1 MPEIKQTPGN
11 SQEKDFPYFRRL
23 WNSIVVALL
32 GAAFIPLMVIGGG
45 MYYFANSA
53 LKQKTL
59 ESLRAEVF
67 SHKKS
72 VDRFLEERTLDLRQL
87 ASTRDLAY
95 LTRPGTLETVFRTL
109 QTAEEKPWLT
119 DLGIIDDRG
128 RHLAYVGPY
137 DLISKNYKNA
147 PWFKAVMVQG
157 VYISDVFSGF
167 RKVPHFIIAVK
178 QHINERAWIIRA
190 TVDAAYFDNLVI
202 EVTAKTGGNAF
213 LINSDGNFQTNPG
226 KTGQL
231 MGQSGFNISE
241 RFEGIKLEE
250 HKGQLVAMG
259 WLDKV
264 PWLSVVKMD
273 RGEIFRLLH
282 RVRNIGIFVFFLGG
296 IIIVLTVLLTTNQ
309 LVQRLETKR
318 KQIRFLDHQIQHTS
332 RMASSM
338 QLSSQFFIEIKDLL
352 INMDM
357 AAQLAQDLV
366 AKDPNRTENL
376 TEIKDS
382 LNQIQ
387 SGSRDGLKWIDR
399 ILTLTR
405 PAAPVI
411 VGIDINDLLDELI
424 SLFEKELQFKNIKI
438 IRNYYNQPPPVR
450 SDPSQVNQV
459 FQNLIFN
466 AISALQKDGVIIL
479 QTRRAKRCMQISVV
493 DNGPG
498 ISDKNMDKIFEPL
511 YTTSPDGM
519 GLGLSVCRN
528 ILDKLGGTI
537 RVTSKPGKETT
548 FLVELPFEFRA
559 PNSGKPEPKK

>member
-1 MPEIKQTPGN
+1 MSEIKQTPGN

-32 GAAFIPLMVIGGG
+32 GAAFIPLMLIGGG

-53 LKQKTL
+53 LKQKTI
-59 ESLRAEVF
+59 ESLRVEVF
-67 SHKKS
+67 NHKKS
-72 VDRFLEERTLDLRQL
+72 MDRFLAERTIDLRQL
-87 ASTRDLAY
+87 ASTRDLAS
-95 LTRPGTLETVFRTL
+95 LTRPGALEAVFQTL
-109 QTAEEKPWLT
+109 QVAGEKPWLT
-119 DLGIIDDRG
+119 DLGIVDDRG

-137 DLISKNYKNA
+137 DLISKNYRNA
-147 PWFKAVMVQG
+147 LWFKAVIAQG

-178 QHINERAWIIRA
+178 QRVNGRAWIIRA
-190 TVDAAYFDNLVI
+190 TVDAVYFDSLVT
-202 EVTAKTGGNAF
+202 EVTAKIGGNAF
-213 LINSDGNFQTNPG
+213 LINSDGIFQTSPG
-226 KTGQL
+226 KAGHL
-231 MGQSGFNISE
+231 MGQSGFNIPE

-338 QLSSQFFIEIKDLL
+338 QLSSEFFVEIKDLL
-352 INMDM
+352 VNMDM
-357 AAQLAQDLV
+357 AAQLAQELV
-366 AKDPNRTENL
+366 AKDPTRTENL

-387 SGSRDGLKWIDR
+387 SESRDG
-399 ILTLTR
+399 
-405 PAAPVI
+405 
-411 VGIDINDLLDELI
+411 
-424 SLFEKELQFKNIKI
+424 
-438 IRNYYNQPPPVR
+438 
-450 SDPSQVNQV
+450 
-459 FQNLIFN
+459 
-466 AISALQKDGVIIL
+466 
-479 QTRRAKRCMQISVV
+479 
-493 DNGPG
+493 
-498 ISDKNMDKIFEPL
+498 
-511 YTTSPDGM
+511 
-519 GLGLSVCRN
+519 
-528 ILDKLGGTI
+528 
-537 RVTSKPGKETT
+537 
-548 FLVELPFEFRA
+548 
-559 PNSGKPEPKK
+559 